1 MWTFFSI
8 CLWAFAFSVFFLACA
23 TAWAWLVEKGAN
35 VPAEGPG
42 KGISYIGYS
51 PWVFQAPDGRMGLV
65 QIFVNPD
72 GTIESVSLA
81 YRAWSWDSWGVP
93 TQAERA

>member
-1 MWTFFSI
+1 MWTFFLI
-8 CLWAFAFSVFFLACA
+8 CFWALVFSCWFLAVS
-23 TAWAWLVEKGAN
+23 WLQEWQERNAMT
-35 VPAEGPG
+35 EGPG
-42 KGISYIGYS
+42 KGITYIGYS
-51 PWVFQAPDGRMGLV
+51 PWTFTTPEGRQGLV

-81 YRAWSWDSWGVP
+81 YRDWSWDSWGVP

>member
-1 MWTFFSI
+1 MWTFFLNSSSV
-8 CLWAFAFSVFFLACA
+8 LGSFAFCLLASWQLA
-23 TAWAWLVEKGAN
+23 QPARTNA

-42 KGISYIGYS
+42 KGITYIGYS
-51 PWVFQAPDGRMGLV
+51 PWTFTTPEGRQGLV

-81 YRAWSWDSWGVP
+81 YRDWSWDSWGVP